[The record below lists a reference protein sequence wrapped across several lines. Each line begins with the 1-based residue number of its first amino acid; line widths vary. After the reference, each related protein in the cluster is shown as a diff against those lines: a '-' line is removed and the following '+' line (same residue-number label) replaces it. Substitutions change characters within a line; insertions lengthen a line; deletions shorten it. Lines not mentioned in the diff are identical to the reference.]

1 MQYCGPQAG
10 RWLKLSENDAADAI
24 ARHSG
29 EGPKAVWI
37 TNVYTALCKYA
48 HKISSR
54 PTGTYAV
61 HDHPFYEMVYVV
73 SGQVDFFIAG
83 HVYPIGSGT
92 LLTFPP
98 GVRHGVLVRTDAPYE
113 RYTLHF
119 DPRVLSLERRRLL
132 LSAMP
137 ADLLGIV
144 PAEQGENAVWRSM
157 ESSGVIQV
165 LEAMETLRAVEQDKL
180 AELIPIYVEAV
191 LAALIPRAARERTEP
206 GAMRQP
212 LGQQEQIVSWVD
224 QHYTEAISLD
234 SLSERFYLSKG
245 YLSTLFRQ
253 ATGSS
258 LKDYVRARRM
268 AHVQLLL
275 SSGMPAAQAAT
286 RVGFA
291 DYTTFYRAYVRSFG
305 HAPSAD
311 CETCGRNALLEE
323 ALSPSHPDRLV
334 SDEIV
339 FPADGTETEDPSMV
353 NAVRADL
360 GGRIV

>member
-1 MQYCGPQAG
+1 MAENGAESPQDLRA
-10 RWLKLSENDAADAI
+10 W
-24 ARHSG
+24 

-37 TNVYTALCKYA
+37 SNVYTALCKYA

-61 HDHPFYEMVYVV
+61 HDHSFYEMVYVV

-83 HVYPIGSGT
+83 HVYPIGSGV

-119 DPRVLSLERRRLL
+119 DPRALSMERRRLL

-137 ADLLGIV
+137 SDLLGV
-144 PAEQGENAVWRSM
+144 ATVEQGENAVWRNM
-157 ESSGVIQV
+157 ESSGVIQM
-165 LEAMETLRAVEQDKL
+165 LEAMETLRSVEQDKL
-180 AELIPIYVEAV
+180 NELMPIYLEAV
-191 LAALIPRAARERTEP
+191 LAALVPRASRERAEP
-206 GAMRQP
+206 GAVLRP

-224 QHYTEAISLD
+224 RHYTEPVSLN
-234 SLSERFYLSKG
+234 SLAERFYISKG

-258 LKDYVRARRM
+258 VKDYVRARRM

-275 SSGMPAAQAAT
+275 SSGVPAAQAAA
-286 RVGFA
+286 RVGFG
-291 DYTTFYRAYVRSFG
+291 DYTTFYRAYVHTFG
-305 HAPSAD
+305 HPPSAD
-311 CETCGRNALLEE
+311 CGSAGRDALLEE
-323 ALSPSHPDRLV
+323 ALSVPPPENREPDAIL
-334 SDEIV
+334 
-339 FPADGTETEDPSMV
+339 FPTDGTETEDPSMV
-353 NAVRADL
+353 NAVRADQETP
-360 GGRIV
+360 GIRSQP

>member
-1 MQYCGPQAG
+1 M
-10 RWLKLSENDAADAI
+10 KLPDGDAARAMAI
-24 ARHSG
+24 PIG
-29 EGPKAVWI
+29 ESPMAVWI
-37 TNVYTALCKYA
+37 TSLYTALCKYA

-61 HDHPFYEMVYVV
+61 HDHPFYELVYVV

-119 DPRVLSLERRRLL
+119 DPRVLGLERRRLL
-132 LSAMP
+132 LSAIP
-137 ADLLGIV
+137 SDLLGIV
-144 PAEQGENAVWRSM
+144 PAEEGENAVWRSM

-191 LAALIPRAARERTEP
+191 LAALIPRASRKRATP
-206 GAMRQP
+206 GAARRP
-212 LGQQEQIVSWVD
+212 LGQKEQIVSWVD

-234 SLSERFYLSKG
+234 SLAERFYLSKG
-245 YLSTLFRQ
+245 YLSALFRQ

-268 AHVQLLL
+268 SHVQLLL
-275 SSGMPAAQAAT
+275 SSGVPAAQAAA

-311 CETCGRNALLEE
+311 CGSGGRNALLEE
-323 ALSPSHPDRLV
+323 ALSVSHPDSEE
-334 SDEIV
+334 SDAV
-339 FPADGTETEDPSMV
+339 LFPNDGTEKEDPSMV
-353 NAVRADL
+353 NAVRADREPL
-360 GGRIV
+360 AGSRSL

>member
-1 MQYCGPQAG
+1 MAESGATCA
-10 RWLKLSENDAADAI
+10 LDLHA
-24 ARHSG
+24 G

-37 TNVYTALCKYA
+37 SNIDTPLCKYA

-98 GVRHGVLVRTDAPYE
+98 SVRHGVLVRTDAPYE

-119 DPRVLSLERRRLL
+119 DPRALSMERRRLL

-137 ADLLGIV
+137 ADLLGI
-144 PAEQGENAVWRSM
+144 ATLEQGENAVWRNM

-165 LEAMETLRAVEQDKL
+165 LEAMETLRSVEQDRL
-180 AELIPIYVEAV
+180 NELMPIYLEAV
-191 LAALIPRAARERTEP
+191 LAALIPRALRDRTEP
-206 GAMRQP
+206 GSAARP
-212 LGQQEQIVSWVD
+212 SLGQQEQIISWVD
-224 QHYTEAISLD
+224 RHYTEAISLD
-234 SLSERFYLSKG
+234 TLAERFYLSKG

-258 LKDYVRARRM
+258 VKDYVRARRM

-275 SSGMPAAQAAT
+275 SSGVPAAQAAA
-286 RVGFA
+286 RVGFG
-291 DYTTFYRAYVRSFG
+291 DYTTFYRAYVRTFG

-311 CETCGRNALLEE
+311 CGSTGRDTLLEA
-323 ALSPSHPDRLV
+323 ALSVPHPDSEDPDVIL
-334 SDEIV
+334 
-339 FPADGTETEDPSMV
+339 FPTDGTETEDPSMQG
-353 NAVRADL
+353 AIRADKESL
-360 GGRIV
+360 AGSR

>member
-1 MQYCGPQAG
+1 M
-10 RWLKLSENDAADAI
+10 SESKAARMMALH
-24 ARHSG
+24 AG
-29 EGPKAVWI
+29 EGPMAVWI
-37 TNVYTALCKYA
+37 TNVFTALCKYS

-119 DPRVLSLERRRLL
+119 DPRVLSMERRRLL

-137 ADLLGIV
+137 ADLLGVV
-144 PAEQGENAVWRSM
+144 PVEQGENAVWRNM

-180 AELIPIYVEAV
+180 TELIPIYVEAV
-191 LAALIPRAARERTEP
+191 LAALIPRAARERAAP
-206 GAMRQP
+206 GAIRRP
-212 LGQQEQIVSWVD
+212 LGQKEQIVSWVD

-234 SLSERFYLSKG
+234 SLAERFYLSKG
-245 YLSTLFRQ
+245 YLSALFRQ

-275 SSGMPAAQAAT
+275 SSGVPAAQAAA
-286 RVGFA
+286 RVGFG
-291 DYTTFYRAYVRSFG
+291 DYTTFYRAYVRTFG

-311 CETCGRNALLEE
+311 CETGGRDALLEQ
-323 ALSPSHPDRLV
+323 ALSVPQPDDWG
-334 SDEIV
+334 SDAV
-339 FPADGTETEDPSMV
+339 LFPNDGTEKEDPSMQG
-353 NAVRADL
+353 AVRADREL
-360 GGRIV
+360 LTGSRSL

>member
-1 MQYCGPQAG
+1 MPQ
-10 RWLKLSENDAADAI
+10 NDT
-24 ARHSG
+24 ARAMASHTG
-29 EGPKAVWI
+29 EGPRAVWI
-37 TNVYTALCKYA
+37 TSVYSSLCKYA

-83 HVYPIGSGT
+83 HVYAIGSGT

-119 DPRVLSLERRRLL
+119 DPRLLSMERRRLL
-132 LSAMP
+132 LNALP
-137 ADLLGIV
+137 ADLLGFV
-144 PAEQGENAVWRSM
+144 PVAQGENAVWRNM

-180 AELIPIYVEAV
+180 PELIPIYVEAV
-191 LAALIPRAARERTEP
+191 LAALVPRAARERAAP
-206 GAMRQP
+206 GAARHP
-212 LGQQEQIVSWVD
+212 LGQKEQIVSWVD
-224 QHYTEAISLD
+224 QHYTEAITLD
-234 SLSERFYLSKG
+234 SLAERFYLSKG
-245 YLSTLFRQ
+245 YLSALFRQ

-275 SSGMPAAQAAT
+275 SSGVPAAQAAA
-286 RVGFA
+286 RVGFS
-291 DYTTFYRAYVRSFG
+291 DYTTFYRAYVRTFG

-311 CETCGRNALLEE
+311 CETGGRDALLEK
-323 ALSPSHPDRLV
+323 ALSVPHPDSWA
-334 SDEIV
+334 SDEIL
-339 FPADGTETEDPSMV
+339 FPSDGTETEDPSMV
-353 NAVRADL
+353 NAVRADQEPL
-360 GGRIV
+360 PGSR

>member
-1 MQYCGPQAG
+1 M
-10 RWLKLSENDAADAI
+10 
-24 ARHSG
+24 ARHIG

-37 TNVYTALCKYA
+37 TNVYTSLCKYA

-83 HVYPIGSGT
+83 HVYPLGSGT

-119 DPRVLSLERRRLL
+119 DPRLLSMERRRLL

-137 ADLLGIV
+137 ADLLGVV

-180 AELIPIYVEAV
+180 DELIPIYVEAV
-191 LAALIPRAARERTEP
+191 LAALIPRAARKRAEP
-206 GAMRQP
+206 DAARRP
-212 LGQQEQIVSWVD
+212 LGQKEQIVSWVD

-234 SLSERFYLSKG
+234 SLAERFYLSKG
-245 YLSTLFRQ
+245 YLSALFRQ
-253 ATGSS
+253 ATGSN

-275 SSGMPAAQAAT
+275 SSGVPAAQAAA
-286 RVGFA
+286 RVGFG

-311 CETCGRNALLEE
+311 CENGGRNTLLEK
-323 ALSPSHPDRLV
+323 ALSAPHPAGWE
-334 SDEIV
+334 SDTIL
-339 FPADGTETEDPSMV
+339 FPANGTETEDPSMI
-353 NAVRADL
+353 NAVQADQIT
-360 GGRIV
+360 R

>member
-1 MQYCGPQAG
+1 MAEDRP
-10 RWLKLSENDAADAI
+10 
-24 ARHSG
+24 ARTLAPHAG

-37 TNVYTALCKYA
+37 SNIDTTLCKYA

-113 RYTLHF
+113 RYTMHF
-119 DPRVLSLERRRLL
+119 DPRVLSMERRRLL

-137 ADLLGIV
+137 ADLLGV
-144 PAEQGENAVWRSM
+144 ATEEQGENAIWRSM
-157 ESSGVIQV
+157 ESSGVIQL
-165 LEAMETLRAVEQDKL
+165 LEAMETLRTVEQAKL
-180 AELIPIYVEAV
+180 GELMPIYLEAL
-191 LAALIPRAARERTEP
+191 LAALIPRAKWDWAES
-206 GAMRQP
+206 GADRRP

-224 QHYTEAISLD
+224 QHYTETVSLD
-234 SLSERFYLSKG
+234 SLAERFFLSKG

-258 LKDYVRARRM
+258 VKDYVRARRM

-275 SSGMPAAQAAT
+275 SSGVPAAQAAT
-286 RVGFA
+286 RVGFG
-291 DYTTFYRAYVRSFG
+291 DYTTFYRAYVRTFG

-311 CETCGRNALLEE
+311 CGSSGRDALLEA
-323 ALSPSHPDRLV
+323 ALSASHPDSREEDAIL
-334 SDEIV
+334 
-339 FPADGTETEDPSMV
+339 FPADGTEMEDPSMV
-353 NAVRADL
+353 NAVRADQEPL
-360 GGRIV
+360 S